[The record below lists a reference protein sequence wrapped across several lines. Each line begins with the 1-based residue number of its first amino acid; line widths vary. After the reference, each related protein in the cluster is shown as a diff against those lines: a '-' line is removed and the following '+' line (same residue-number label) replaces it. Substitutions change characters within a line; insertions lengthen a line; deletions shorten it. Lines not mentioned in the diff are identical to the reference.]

1 MPRKSLTSVRL
12 HVPVCSRLFRLQLRA
27 RRSVVQAGH
36 LLVSRRAVD
45 RKRLTH
51 SLAHSRHNGTC
62 MEINQTIPG
71 YNATTFQCKCLYGY
85 DGLHCQVVSN
95 MCSNITCEN
104 QGICIS
110 SYLLWS
116 CKCLDATLYSG
127 LYCQEKSSALAAKQA
142 LSYSISIAAI
152 IALCCVAAFVL
163 TMDVLKYVFKI
174 DPVDRERHRLEMER
188 EKEEQRKFKARTRKK
203 ERVVFF
209 IPTFPLYRL

>member
-1 MPRKSLTSVRL
+1 
-12 HVPVCSRLFRLQLRA
+12 
-27 RRSVVQAGH
+27 
-36 LLVSRRAVD
+36 
-45 RKRLTH
+45 
-51 SLAHSRHNGTC
+51 
-62 MEINQTIPG
+62 MEINQTVPG
-71 YNATTFQCKCLYGY
+71 YYATTFQCQCLYGY
-85 DGLHCQVVSN
+85 DGRHCQVFSN

-152 IALCCVAAFVL
+152 IALCCVALFVL

-188 EKEEQRKFKARTRKK
+188 EKEEQRQFKTRRRPK

-209 IPTFPLYRL
+209 MPTFPLYRL